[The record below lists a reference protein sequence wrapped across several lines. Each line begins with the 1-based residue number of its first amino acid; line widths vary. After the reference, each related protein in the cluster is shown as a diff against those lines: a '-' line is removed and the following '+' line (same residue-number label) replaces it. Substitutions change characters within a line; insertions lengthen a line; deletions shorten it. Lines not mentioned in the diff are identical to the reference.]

1 MQVEAIGGNV
11 LASASR
17 EQVTAFPLRFV
28 GWLSMAHKI
37 QLEPLLV

>member
-17 EQVTAFPLRFV
+17 EQVTAF
-28 GWLSMAHKI
+28 LSD
-37 QLEPLLV
+37 LLAG

>member
-17 EQVTAFPLRFV
+17 EQVTALSSDMLTGR
-28 GWLSMAHKI
+28 LSMAHKF
-37 QLEPLLV
+37 QL